1 VLAGKIYVSEKISAE
16 ILETFS
22 GHRAGPQSSPVEK
35 LTDREFEVFQ
45 SLGQGKRTRE
55 IAEKLHLS
63 VKTVEAHRANIKAK
77 LKLKS
82 ASELIHFAVRWS
94 ESQGTGT

>member
-1 VLAGKIYVSEKISAE
+1 VKWIVAFRARHGKHWK
-16 ILETFS
+16 T
-22 GHRAGPQSSPVEK
+22 K
-35 LTDREFEVFQ
+35 
-45 SLGQGKRTRE
+45 TRE